1 MFTSFFRILGK
12 NADPTHKKKKLD
24 LTLTYKEEAKRG
36 KLDGSDSGIA
46 EVEPVRSEHAHEDR
60 QDEGRVE
67 TIARVTMIINK
78 ND

>member
-1 MFTSFFRILGK
+1 MGKTRIQHIK
-12 NADPTHKKKKLD
+12 ETRSW
-24 LTLTYKEEAKRG
+24 TLTYKEEAKRG

-60 QDEGRVE
+60 QDEGSVE
-67 TIARVTMIINK
+67 TIARVIMIRNK